1 MPVRLTVAVAEDIG
15 LYMVLAVCVTR
26 WLFNERQPISTF
38 PLSLCE
44 RPVSLRPHIDKQS
57 SVGEDIMFS
66 GCPPRSSLVR
76 ADIVT
81 TMIGLSSLDET
92 CRELSLVPNCEWT

>member
-1 MPVRLTVAVAEDIG
+1 MHIYCVNCDTAMPVRLTVAVAEDIG

-44 RPVSLRPHIDKQS
+44 RPVSLRPHIDKQLET
-57 SVGEDIMFS
+57 SVGEDIVF
-66 GCPPRSSLVR
+66 
-76 ADIVT
+76 
-81 TMIGLSSLDET
+81 GLSAAFVSCPGRYCYHDDRPEQ
-92 CRELSLVPNCEWT
+92 S